1 MFGVTHVAAVDGFS
15 GMIVEFF
22 LTMLVKN
29 NIEIYS
35 NLYKHFENNTLSLCR
50 PIVAQYGLW
59 DQIQVDQG
67 RKWVLMLYV
76 QDTLATL

>member
-1 MFGVTHVAAVDGFS
+1 MPNYARHKLHVDQNKKSKMFGVTHVAAVDGLS

-35 NLYKHFENNTLSLCR
+35 NLYKHFENNALSLCR

-59 DQIQVDQG
+59 DQI
-67 RKWVLMLYV
+67 
-76 QDTLATL
+76 